1 MSNYTT
7 GELARLA
14 GVTVR
19 TVQYYD
25 SRKILIP
32 SDFSEGGRR
41 LYTEEDLKKLR
52 IICFLRELGLG
63 LNDISRIL
71 EAENASKVI
80 DLLLEEQKKTL
91 ETEMAERRGQL
102 ERICGLQKEM
112 QSIKEFSI
120 ENLSDVAYV
129 MENKKKLRKVH
140 SAMLGAGLVLDG
152 LELGAL
158 IYAIKTGN
166 WWLFASVLVLVIILV
181 FPIIRY
187 YHKHTV
193 YICPECHAIFKP
205 KMSEFFWAKHT
216 PKTRKLTC
224 TSCGCKGFCVETYGE
239 ATDEASGNK
248 GGGKQDA

>member
-7 GELARLA
+7 GELAKLA

-32 SDFSEGGRR
+32 SNFSEGGRR

-52 IICFLRELGLG
+52 LICFLRELGLG

-71 EAENASKVI
+71 EAENALKVI

-91 ETEMAERRGQL
+91 ETEVAERREQL
-102 ERICGLQKEM
+102 GRICGLQKEM
-112 QSIKEFSI
+112 QSMEEFSI
-120 ENLSDVAYV
+120 EKLSDVAHV

-140 SAMLGAGLVLDG
+140 SAILGAGLVLDG
-152 LELGAL
+152 LEIGAF
-158 IYAIKTGN
+158 IYAVTTGK
-166 WWLFASVLVLVIILV
+166 WWLFATVLVLVVILG
-181 FPIIRY
+181 FPIIEY

-193 YICPECHAIFKP
+193 YICPECHGIFRP
-205 KMSEFFWAKHT
+205 KKSEFFWAKHT

-224 TSCGCKGFCVETYGE
+224 PACGYKGFCVETCGE
-239 ATDEASGNK
+239 VSGEASGNK
-248 GGGKQDA
+248 EGGKQDA